1 MSRRRTPFVAL
12 VVIALAACGRDA
24 PISDSASAVLRLRAA
39 EIRDLANARRPA
51 DVAVKLQELRSAVA
65 AFQVSGDVDDER
77 AREVLAAADAIAQ
90 QLPLITTT
98 TTTAVQPPRPQRG
111 DGEDRDKDQ
120 RDKDE
125 GDDD

>member
-1 MSRRRTPFVAL
+1 MSRRITAFVAL
-12 VVIALAACGRDA
+12 VVVALVACGRDA
-24 PISDSASAVLRLRAA
+24 PITDNASAALRARAA

-65 AFQVSGDVDDER
+65 AFQKSGDIDEAR
-77 AREVLAAADAIAQ
+77 AREVVAAADAVAQ

-98 TTTAVQPPRPQRG
+98 TTTTTQPPKPPRI
-111 DGEDRDKDQ
+111 DGEERNKDR

-125 GDDD
+125 DGD